1 MQYAS
6 YVNCKRAINSKG
18 YTDLSPPIFR
28 FSNHCQKIGPVEYQS
43 WKVTVRELT
52 KLIGRPSSTAVAVF
66 STPHQYC
73 KLQNEVQFN
82 TNLSKEK

>member
-28 FSNHCQKIGPVEYQS
+28 FSNHCQKIGPE
-43 WKVTVRELT
+43 VTIRELT